1 MVALQESESSMNM
14 HNLMTLDETAQSLGV
29 TKTTIRRRIK
39 RGELHAIKK
48 LGPYGEQYFI
58 PRNEISTVQAVT
70 DIVPVTR
77 QVNLST
83 LGEIIEQAIVAAN
96 ESLKGEFVD
105 RIEKVRSDIAAVN
118 QLNEGVHLENDIAD
132 LQNEVKIVKLLA
144 LDYDAQLKKLN
155 EYLKEISQVASKKT
169 LSERIFR
176 KKR

>member
-14 HNLMTLDETAQSLGV
+14 HNLMTLDEIAQSLGV

-118 QLNEGVHLENDIAD
+118 QLNEGGHLENDIAD